1 MATTKIRPAQLN
13 PLSLTNIDDEGTS
26 AALDVGTTANTV
38 CAGDDS
44 RLANARS
51 PDGTALA
58 SASIWIGDVGNLA
71 AAVAVTGDVT
81 ITNAGVTAIGALNV
95 TNAML
100 ANGSI
105 DLTAKVTGILP
116 IANGG
121 TNASTEAGART
132 ALGLGT
138 IATAAATDYLPLVGG
153 TATTFVDLLDATRAA
168 ITKLNYTIAGSLTT
182 STTAGI
188 VELITTAAT
197 LGTGGVHNYY
207 GKMLQMVVPTTNTD
221 NLNAV
226 YASLMYAYHR
236 GTGTLNYLYGTYSL
250 AVQTA
255 GAGAVGTL
263 VGAIVNSAAQATSG
277 VTNQTG
283 LHIAANRTVNTGTT
297 TDRRAINISAL
308 TNTGTI
314 TDTYGIYIG
323 SQTGGTQTNLPFS
336 IYSSDAGAKMYHA
349 GNVGIGT
356 TSPGAKLSINGG
368 LHVGGDSD
376 PGDNNALVDG
386 TLNSTGNFTVGAN
399 KFVVTAST
407 GALSSSASLITSA
420 INGSSFGSWNFADN
434 AIKHLISLSS
444 SDKVRVDN
452 DGLSTSF
459 GGEVGI
465 GIAAP
470 TSKLHVVGDSNL
482 GGFVV
487 SSAGLVTAGAVPAAR
502 ITGLGT
508 IATAAATDYLPLVG
522 GTATTFVDPVG
533 ATRAAI
539 TRRNYTF
546 TGALVQSI
554 NIGLAEVTTVSGD
567 GSAYYGRFHWHTV
580 PATSSANHTTI
591 IAEQAQTNH
600 YGTGTVNYLYGCSI
614 SASQQAG
621 AGAVTYLYGA
631 VLSAYTVAASGVT
644 NQWGLHIASN
654 RGAAGT
660 TTDRRV
666 INISALSNSGTIT
679 DTYGIYIGSQTAG
692 TQTNL
697 PFSIYSVDANAKMYH
712 AGNVGIGTTSPAAN
726 LHINSTIA
734 GAGIRLSQSNS
745 VNHYT
750 RLRESGQDGF
760 GGAFLD
766 AYYDGNQ
773 VLALSFTPAS
783 NKPSIIYGSR
793 FSSTSKSL
801 TISIRGGADV
811 MTFDNAGNVG
821 IGTTGPGEKLYVMNE
836 AGAQSTFGGNGS
848 SVFASN
854 AGVGLIVS
862 SISGDIL
869 RGYQNTA
876 QVFTVKNSGNV
887 GIGITLPT
895 AVLHLKAGTA
905 TADTAPLKL
914 TSGTNL
920 TTAAAGAV
928 EYDGTQLYFSPSTT
942 RNTLA
947 QVSGGTALA
956 TGSIPFATT
965 SGYLAADSDNLFW
978 NRATS
983 SLRLGKSTN
992 SGGDYNFSLFT
1003 PPNKILGTVSTSA
1016 LGTTVTGVSTTF
1028 LSSFVISDLITI
1040 NGETRQVLAIASDTS
1055 LTTTSWTGANSGAA
1069 YTRANY
1075 GVGTITTTS
1084 GSGTIT
1090 GSGTNFL
1097 LDFAIGNTITCGGET
1112 RTISAI
1118 ASASSMTT
1126 DNWTA
1131 SNAVG
1136 SLYISV
1142 NKRLMAVLANG
1153 NVTIGNGSTAVA
1165 GTNPYTLQVGR
1176 SIVNGGT
1183 GGGLNINH
1191 TNSLTADAPSTNIQ
1205 NFGILSYATVG
1216 AKNTRDWTNS
1226 LGIWGGWLAATIQS
1240 GATGTISTMSGVVGN
1255 LNNSSSGATI
1265 TTAKMLSAGDNFTN
1279 SGTITNTYG
1288 VYVATITGKGTQTNT
1303 PFSFYASDPNAYN
1316 YFAGNVGIG
1325 TTSPG
1330 TKLDM
1335 TGTLRTTGIGN
1346 ALSGAGA
1353 EIAYNGSVGYFITYN
1368 RSLGATYSC
1377 HFGGDGATGI
1387 RVDTV
1392 GNVGIGI
1399 VIPTSKLHVVGDS
1412 NLGGFIV
1419 SSAGLLTAGTVPAAR
1434 VTGLTNLEAIYN
1446 SMMN

>member
-153 TATTFVDLLDATRAA
+153 TATTFVDPVGATRAA
-168 ITKLNYTIAGSLTT
+168 ITRRNYTFTGALVQSTNIGLAEATTVSGDGS
-182 STTAGI
+182 A
-188 VELITTAAT
+188 
-197 LGTGGVHNYY
+197 YY
-207 GKMLQMVVPTTNTD
+207 GRFHWHTVPATSSANHTQI
-221 NLNAV
+221 LAEIIQSHH
-226 YASLMYAYHR
+226 Y
-236 GTGTLNYLYGTYSL
+236 GTGTVSSLYSL
-250 AVQTA
+250 NCSTTQQA
-255 GAGAVGTL
+255 GAGAVTYLYGAVCSAYTL
-263 VGAIVNSAAQATSG
+263 AASG
-277 VTNQTG
+277 VTYQWG
-283 LHIAANRTVNTGTT
+283 LHVGANRGAAGTT
-297 TDRRAINISAL
+297 TDRRAINIIAL

-323 SQTGGTQTNLPFS
+323 SQTAGTQTNLPFS

-356 TSPGAKLSINGG
+356 GTTSPANTLQVIGSARFGSASRYVRVQDNGAGQVAIEMNGSDGNLSRITTDQNDLWLNPATGTVKIG
-368 LHVGGDSD
+368 AVGV
-376 PGDNNALVDG
+376 LLG
-386 TLNSTGNFTVGAN
+386 TLSSVYGTYSGTGYGIRTSNTTAFENTAVDIN
-399 KFVVTAST
+399 TDIFV
-407 GALSSSASLITSA
+407 L
-420 INGSSFGSWNFADN
+420 N
-434 AIKHLISLSS
+434 H
-444 SDKVRVDN
+444 
-452 DGLSTSF
+452 
-459 GGEVGI
+459 
-465 GIAAP
+465 
-470 TSKLHVVGDSNL
+470 
-482 GGFVV
+482 
-487 SSAGLVTAGAVPAAR
+487 
-502 ITGLGT
+502 
-508 IATAAATDYLPLVG
+508 
-522 GTATTFVDPVG
+522 
-533 ATRAAI
+533 
-539 TRRNYTF
+539 
-546 TGALVQSI
+546 
-554 NIGLAEVTTVSGD
+554 TVSGGRYLFD
-567 GSAYYGRFHWHTV
+567 VLDNGISRLRIVSAT
-580 PATSSANHTTI
+580 
-591 IAEQAQTNH
+591 
-600 YGTGTVNYLYGCSI
+600 
-614 SASQQAG
+614 
-621 AGAVTYLYGA
+621 
-631 VLSAYTVAASGVT
+631 
-644 NQWGLHIASN
+644 
-654 RGAAGT
+654 
-660 TTDRRV
+660 
-666 INISALSNSGTIT
+666 
-679 DTYGIYIGSQTAG
+679 
-692 TQTNL
+692 
-697 PFSIYSVDANAKMYH
+697 
-712 AGNVGIGTTSPAAN
+712 GNVGIG
-726 LHINSTIA
+726 
-734 GAGIRLSQSNS
+734 
-745 VNHYT
+745 V
-750 RLRESGQDGF
+750 
-760 GGAFLD
+760 
-766 AYYDGNQ
+766 
-773 VLALSFTPAS
+773 
-783 NKPSIIYGSR
+783 
-793 FSSTSKSL
+793 
-801 TISIRGGADV
+801 
-811 MTFDNAGNVG
+811 
-821 IGTTGPGEKLYVMNE
+821 
-836 AGAQSTFGGNGS
+836 
-848 SVFASN
+848 
-854 AGVGLIVS
+854 
-862 SISGDIL
+862 
-869 RGYQNTA
+869 
-876 QVFTVKNSGNV
+876 
-887 GIGITLPT
+887 TLPT

-942 RNTLA
+942 RNILA

-1075 GVGTITTTS
+1075 GAGTITTTS

-1165 GTNPYTLQVGR
+1165 GTAPYTLQVGR

-1183 GGGLNINH
+1183 GGGLNANH

-1205 NFGILSYATVG
+1205 TFGILGSATVG

-1226 LGIWGGWLAATIQS
+1226 LGIWGGWLSASVQS
-1240 GATGTISTMSGVVGN
+1240 GATGTISTMSGVVGT
-1255 LNNSSSGATI
+1255 LNSSSSGAII

-1316 YFAGNVGIG
+1316 YFAGKVGIG
-1325 TTSPG
+1325 TTSPSSALSVTSNDAVSTNIATLYNPNNNWSAATLLSTSCWTDSSQQAQFG
-1330 TKLDM
+1330 LVSQAASNGAP
-1335 TGTLRTTGIGN
+1335 TGFVVNMSTTGLTGFT
-1346 ALSGAGA
+1346 
-1353 EIAYNGSVGYFITYN
+1353 EKFRIT
-1368 RSLGATYSC
+1368 AT
-1377 HFGGDGATGI
+1377 
-1387 RVDTV
+1387 

-1399 VIPTSKLHVVGDS
+1399 AAPTSKLHVVGDS